1 MVINVFWNNYV
12 FCSGNFKVQC
22 ISFRWVKKNLQ
33 TSVRSIFYR
42 QESVN
47 LLIWSKKKSTK
58 LRLKAID
65 KQKSFYILLIFF
77 LYTIMKFTHTH
88 WGGTYCNW
96 QHWFGPKFK
105 GISTGKWKT
114 AVMKFF
120 PILYILKE
128 IELSISLW

>member
-22 ISFRWVKKNLQ
+22 ISFCWVKK
-33 TSVRSIFYR
+33 ICR
-42 QESVN
+42 QALGQFFIDKKV
-47 LLIWSKKKSTK
+47 LIYWFEVKKKSTK

-120 PILYILKE
+120 PILYILEE
-128 IELSISLW
+128 IELSISFW

>member
-1 MVINVFWNNYV
+1 MYFEIMTSFAVVTLKYSVFLFVEWKKICRQAWGQ
-12 FCSGNFKVQC
+12 FFIDKKV
-22 ISFRWVKKNLQ
+22 
-33 TSVRSIFYR
+33 
-42 QESVN
+42 
-47 LLIWSKKKSTK
+47 LIYWFEVKKKSTK